1 MLAGVEAEPA
11 TYTRGSETEWGYRP
25 YLDGMRA
32 VAVYLVVA
40 YHAGLER
47 FSGGFIGVDVFFV
60 LSGYLVTQVL
70 LKDLRGTGG
79 IGFRRFYARR
89 VRRLLPAAG
98 FALVVT
104 AAVFAAIATR
114 AEVADATGAF
124 RAAAMYFAN
133 WYFIDQSTD
142 YFGADI
148 QTSPVIHFW
157 SLSVEE
163 QFYFVWPLLL
173 AGIFAVGR
181 RAGERSW
188 AVVRLLIGVAIAAS
202 LLAAFVLSDDYL
214 SRAYYGTDTRA
225 YQLLAG
231 ALLACSPGL
240 VGWATRRIGRPLA
253 WGALAALA
261 TVVALGTSLLDV
273 WPIGRG
279 ALVTAATCA
288 LILCMEAGES
298 GAVRSGLS
306 TGPVVYLGRISY
318 GTYLWH
324 WPVIIVATRGFE
336 PSPPATF
343 AIAVL
348 VATGL
353 ASISYQLLEKP
364 IRESRWLE
372 GRKLQVIAAGLAT
385 SLILG
390 LLVLPDLTDDDR
402 STGTVAVAAGTTEGA
417 ARVPDDLDW
426 QSVQNDKPPFPPCTL
441 RDPEQCTVVSGPGP
455 HLLIMGD
462 SHARMFL
469 PMLTKLARQR
479 RLTLSAG
486 VRPVCPWVQGLQY
499 GLGVRVCRERQ
510 ADWYGGV
517 LDALD
522 PDVVIVAN
530 RAVDD
535 EKSPAVLID
544 EDRGPIGTGGPA
556 FTEAVADRMTRAV
569 HRLRAGERKVVI
581 IEPVPV
587 ASGKEDPLLCL
598 SNATYLDECRFVT
611 AEEPTPL
618 ERIERAVAEEH
629 DDVFSL
635 DFDQPT
641 CPYLPICDPL
651 VGGVIARR
659 DTTHLSSVFS
669 STLMPAFD
677 AFLDDNGILE

>member
-1 MLAGVEAEPA
+1 
-11 TYTRGSETEWGYRP
+11 
-25 YLDGMRA
+25 
-32 VAVYLVVA
+32 
-40 YHAGLER
+40 
-47 FSGGFIGVDVFFV
+47 
-60 LSGYLVTQVL
+60 
-70 LKDLRGTGG
+70 
-79 IGFRRFYARR
+79 
-89 VRRLLPAAG
+89 
-98 FALVVT
+98 
-104 AAVFAAIATR
+104 
-114 AEVADATGAF
+114 
-124 RAAAMYFAN
+124 MYFAN

-173 AGIFAVGR
+173 AGIFTVAR

-202 LLAAFVLSDDYL
+202 LLAAFVLSDSYL

-240 VGWATRRIGRPLA
+240 VGWAARRIGRPLA

-306 TGPVVYLGRISY
+306 TSPVVYLGRISY

-353 ASISYQLLEKP
+353 ASISYQLIEKP
-364 IRESRWLE
+364 IRESRGLE

-402 STGTVAVAAGTTEGA
+402 SAGTVAVAAGTTEGA

-426 QSVQNDKPPFPPCTL
+426 QSVQNDKPPFPPCTVQ
-441 RDPEQCTVVSGPGP
+441 DPEQCTVVSGPGP

-462 SHARMFL
+462 SHARMYL
-469 PMLTKLARQR
+469 PMLTKVARQR
-479 RLTLSAG
+479 RCSRLSVA
-486 VRPVCPWVQGLQY
+486 VAPVCPWIR
-499 GLGVRVCRERQ
+499 GVFYRENVEGCREKQRE
-510 ADWYGGV
+510 WYGGLV
-517 LDALD
+517 DAID
-522 PDVVIVAN
+522 PDVVIVTN
-530 RAVDD
+530 RAMDD
-535 EKSPAVLID
+535 RKNPGPLTD
-544 EDRGPIGTGGPA
+544 DDRGSFEIGTSDFLEIMSERTSVSVDQLREGG
-556 FTEAVADRMTRAV
+556 
-569 HRLRAGERKVVI
+569 RKVII
-581 IEPVPV
+581 IEPVPI

-659 DTTHLSSVFS
+659 DPTHLSSVFS
-669 STLMPAFD
+669 GTLTPAFD